1 MTDPI
6 EDALI
11 DPAKIPLFSIAA
23 PGCRISIAI
32 ENNYDLNIAIEVLK
46 MAYEK
51 YQRENTTHEE

>member
-11 DPAKIPLFSIAA
+11 DPAKPPLFQITGSGYKIAMN
-23 PGCRISIAI
+23 I
-32 ENNYDLNIAIEVLK
+32 ENHYDLNIAIDVLK

-51 YQRENTTHEE
+51 YHRENTTHEE